1 MEDEDQW
8 LTRTQAAER
17 LHVNV
22 RTVDRWVRRGVLVRY
37 ETPSGRARF
46 KAEDVDALAKPRR
59 ADR

>member
-1 MEDEDQW
+1 MTDDDQW

-22 RTVDRWVRRGVLVRY
+22 RTVDRWVARGWLTRY

-46 KAEDVDALAKPRR
+46 KAADVDALAAPRR
-59 ADR
+59 RT

>member
-1 MEDEDQW
+1 MEEDDQW

-22 RTVDRWVRRGVLVRY
+22 RTVDRWVRRGVLTRY

-46 KAEDVDALAKPRR
+46 KDKDVDALVKPRR
-59 ADR
+59 AT